1 MILIDIKKL
10 HCTTGTSDKLY
21 VLQVYENTKTGEY
34 ELHSEYGRRGRAM
47 TINPVIVFNRESQ
60 ARNKFS
66 KISMAKQK
74 KGYQDITQPDDM
86 ESRFNDAY
94 VKDLSSQAAI
104 LCAEGSLERPQYN
117 SIKGMLASGD
127 EPSQR
132 LAEEMIKAK
141 NQKLVA

>member
-21 VLQVYENTKTGEY
+21 IVRVYENPSTKMY
-34 ELHSEYGRRGRAM
+34 EVHSEYGRRGRAM
-47 TINPVIVFNRESQ
+47 TINPPLIFSTVGVARSKFNDVC
-60 ARNKFS
+60 NS
-66 KISMAKQK
+66 KMK
-74 KGYQDITQPDDM
+74 KNYQDITQPGDI

-94 VKDLSSQAAI
+94 VNELSKQAAV

-127 EPSQR
+127 EPSQI